1 MADINMSATE
11 IEINGVKYVPK
22 GTAQQPEPRGNAVIV
37 RAKVGVFFGYIQS
50 RSGGGEAIGV
60 VLNGCR
66 RIWSWKG
73 AKTISEIAT
82 TGIDVS
88 GSNVAV
94 AVDGH
99 EVFGVGE
106 IAPCTAKAEK
116 CLLGAKWTQ

>member
-1 MADINMSATE
+1 MSEINMSATE

-22 GTAQQPEPRGNAVIV
+22 GAAQQVEPRGDAVIV

-50 RSGGGEAIGV
+50 RSGGGESICV
-60 VLNGCR
+60 VMNGCR

-82 TGIDVS
+82 HGLDVS
-88 GSNVAV
+88 GSNVSV
-94 AVDGH
+94 AVDRH

-106 IAPCTAKAEK
+106 IAPCTATAEK

>member
-1 MADINMSATE
+1 MAVNMSATE

-22 GTAQQPEPRGNAVIV
+22 GTVAQPEPRGNAVIV

-50 RSGGGEAIGV
+50 RSGGGESISV

-73 AKTISEIAT
+73 AKTISEISTHGLNVAE
-82 TGIDVS
+82 
-88 GSNVAV
+88 SNVAV

-106 IAPCTAKAEK
+106 IVPCTEKAEK
-116 CLLGAKWTQ
+116 CLLVAKWTQ